1 MPRGGRRPSAA
12 PFSESLRFSVTV
24 WPGTHPPPVPWAL
37 NWCNL
42 YPVDTGLIVQGPMM
56 NMQILN
62 RLARRAGV
70 LSLAA
75 IPVIGFIGP
84 SEAEP
89 GGLAGSWSGGGWV
102 SFASGSRE
110 KARCHARY
118 TGGGGSYRL
127 TATCATASGKAS
139 QTATVYKTSGNS
151 YKGSFVNTQYN
162 VRGSIRVTV
171 HGKSQSVSL
180 SGDGASAQ
188 LSLSRR

>member
-1 MPRGGRRPSAA
+1 
-12 PFSESLRFSVTV
+12 
-24 WPGTHPPPVPWAL
+24 
-37 NWCNL
+37 
-42 YPVDTGLIVQGPMM
+42 MM

-62 RLARRAGV
+62 RLARGAGL

-75 IPVIGFIGP
+75 LPVVGFIGP

-89 GGLAGSWSGGGWV
+89 GASLAGSWSGGGWV
-102 SFASGSRE
+102 SFASGSKE

-118 TGGGGSYRL
+118 TGGGSSYTV

-139 QTATVYKTSGNS
+139 QTATVYKTGGNS
-151 YKGSFVNTQYN
+151 YKGSFVNSQYN

-180 SGDGASAQ
+180 SGDGTAAQ
-188 LSLSRR
+188 RSLSRR

>member
-1 MPRGGRRPSAA
+1 
-12 PFSESLRFSVTV
+12 
-24 WPGTHPPPVPWAL
+24 
-37 NWCNL
+37 
-42 YPVDTGLIVQGPMM
+42 M
-56 NMQILN
+56 NMQLFH
-62 RLARRAGV
+62 RLARRAGM

-75 IPVIGFIGP
+75 LPVIGLVGP

-102 SFASGSRE
+102 SFASGSKE
-110 KARCHARY
+110 KARCHAHY
-118 TGGGGSYRL
+118 SGGGGSYTV

-139 QTATVYKTSGNS
+139 QTATVYKVSGTA
-151 YKGSFVNTQYN
+151 YRGSFVNSQYN
-162 VRGSIRVTV
+162 IHGSIRVVV